1 MLLRTLLI
9 QFELVSEDSV
19 LLLSFGAGMA
29 FAAAQERDQLLL
41 QMGWW
46 GSWSRIR
53 DFVEIDV
60 YRRCYNGNYYLHSMI
75 LLNSLMSLRNPQ
87 QDPLNGPL
95 TLSI

>member
-60 YRRCYNGNYYLHSMI
+60 GDVIIGITTYI
-75 LLNSLMSLRNPQ
+75 V
-87 QDPLNGPL
+87 
-95 TLSI
+95 